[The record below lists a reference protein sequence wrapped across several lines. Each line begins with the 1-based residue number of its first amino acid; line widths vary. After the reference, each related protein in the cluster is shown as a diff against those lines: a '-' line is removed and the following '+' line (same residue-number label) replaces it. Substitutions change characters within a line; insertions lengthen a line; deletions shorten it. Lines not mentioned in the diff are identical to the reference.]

1 MKLSEMEEQIRR
13 VEIMAKRGL
22 LTARE
27 AEQRITQL
35 IDETLVADEI
45 MSREKY
51 FKIMEQRR
59 LADRRKWKFLLSLT
73 KEKVVSE

>member
-1 MKLSEMEEQIRR
+1 MKTSEMRDRIRR

-22 LTARE
+22 LTVRE

-45 MSREKY
+45 MSREEY

-73 KEKVVSE
+73 KERMEG